1 MQLCRPIKL
10 LMLRGGLIS
19 YYCLRNQHV
28 LVPCRWRGCMLS
40 GVLVCI
46 ILNQCPV
53 QVEGF
58 YTRFRLIALLAL
70 VIYLGFF

>member
-1 MQLCRPIKL
+1 
-10 LMLRGGLIS
+10 
-19 YYCLRNQHV
+19 
-28 LVPCRWRGCMLS
+28 MLS
-40 GVLVCI
+40 GVLVYI